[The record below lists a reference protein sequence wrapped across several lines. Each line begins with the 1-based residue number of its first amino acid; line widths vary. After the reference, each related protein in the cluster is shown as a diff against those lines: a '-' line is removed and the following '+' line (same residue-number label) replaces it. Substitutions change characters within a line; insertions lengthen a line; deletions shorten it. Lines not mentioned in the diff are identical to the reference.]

1 MQNNSIWNPIVK
13 FISVMAIL
21 LSIVAA
27 TAACTTFFGWTEK
40 RFGVTALAIVFAA
53 GLTVFSIIELI
64 FILFLKNEAEQV
76 LNYKFKL
83 LVSILIKELFYS
95 IFNFIRKIV

>member
-1 MQNNSIWNPIVK
+1 M
-13 FISVMAIL
+13 F
-21 LSIVAA
+21 
-27 TAACTTFFGWTEK
+27 E
-40 RFGVTALAIVFAA
+40 
-53 GLTVFSIIELI
+53 SIIELI

-95 IFNFIRKIV
+95 IFNFIRKIVWSYDPIQMIKMNCGSALSVP